1 MELNVSITGLT
12 IQCSGVLLITVLSFF
27 MTRFIR
33 RTSLFYWT
41 IAWVSLSISLIAL
54 SIGFQVPQG
63 YDYPFFFLYY
73 LGEYTYSFFIYAG
86 CRKYAANRELSR
98 RDLKY
103 LIPFVLLSIILAAIP
118 THYNVKFIPHFAAI
132 ALMFWLSY
140 RIFRKVR
147 RPEQPVPGLRVMKLA
162 LLLLTLDYAHYVPI
176 FSLVLTYKI
185 EVLMSYMGF
194 TSIYDLILEMLL
206 GFGIVMVVLEDLQ
219 HEVVE
224 TNRKLLIAQE
234 RLENLV
240 RLDPLTEV
248 LNRHAFYS
256 LLDSRET
263 NPTHTV
269 FGCAVIVDIDNLK
282 PINDRLGHSAGDAA
296 IRKVAQALRSV
307 IRADDMLFRWGG
319 DEFMMLLFN
328 TTEET
333 ARNRLSE
340 ISTSLL
346 SHLLNDATNDAEI
359 HFSYGVA
366 AFSQMSDL
374 EKAIDEA
381 DAAMYNNKQ
390 THKDSVTT

>member
-12 IQCSGVLLITVLSFF
+12 IQCSGVLLISLLSFF

-33 RTSLFYWT
+33 RTSLLYWT
-41 IAWVSLSISLIAL
+41 IAWGCLSSSLIAL
-54 SIGFQVPQG
+54 SIGFQIPQG
-63 YDYPFFFLYY
+63 YSFPFFLLYY
-73 LGEYTYSFFIYAG
+73 LGEYAYCFFIYAG
-86 CRKYAANRELSR
+86 CRKYAANREISG

-103 LIPFVLLSIILAAIP
+103 LIPLVLLSIILAAIP
-118 THYNVKFIPHFAAI
+118 THYNIKFIPHFGTLAF
-132 ALMFWLSY
+132 MFWLSY
-140 RIFRKVR
+140 WVFRQAS
-147 RPEQPVPGLRVMKLA
+147 RPAHPVPGLRVMKMA
-162 LLLLTLDYAHYVPI
+162 LLLLTLDYAHYVPT

-185 EVLMSYMGF
+185 EVLMGYMSF

-206 GFGIVMVVLEDLQ
+206 GFGIVMVVLEDLR
-219 HEVVE
+219 HEVEE

-240 RLDPLTEV
+240 RLDPLTEA

-263 NPTHTV
+263 NPTHAV
-269 FGCAVIVDIDNLK
+269 YGCAVIVDIDNLK

-346 SHLLNDATNDAEI
+346 SHLLDEASNDAEI
-359 HFSYGVA
+359 QFSYGVA

-374 EKAIDEA
+374 EKAIDQA
-381 DAAMYNNKQ
+381 DAAMYSYKQ